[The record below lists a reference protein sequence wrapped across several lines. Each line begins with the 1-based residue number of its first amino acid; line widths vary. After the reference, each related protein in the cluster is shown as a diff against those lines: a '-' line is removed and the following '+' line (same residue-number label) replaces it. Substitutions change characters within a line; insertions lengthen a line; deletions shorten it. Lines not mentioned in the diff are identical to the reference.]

1 MPEIKRTFQAG
12 KMNKDIDER
21 LLPKGEYRDALNI
34 EVGTSN
40 SDEVGTVQTTY
51 GTQQKTFLGQV
62 GNVCVGSIA
71 YEKENKVIFFVSGV
85 DDTNTDMDFIAEY
98 DVDQEQARPILVD
111 LWRHKP
117 TTTSI
122 MGQSSTTIPIST
134 SGLVRKGM
142 VVYIYNPSTGASY
155 LPPNSSQGGVT
166 TVVTGINGQNISI
179 SQGVISSVPSGTV
192 VVFESRRTLKFDKDV
207 MITGINVF
215 DDMLMFT
222 DGVNEPKKINITRCK
237 AGTANILSHT
247 NHMVDGV
254 NQGPIREED
263 ITVIKKNPIQPPSLT
278 LSKTKREDINGG
290 DVDLETTFDKKMT
303 DGQGDPL
310 AVGTTFFVTFTQP
323 FPDYKAGDTLIAST
337 SADDNNFDDEY
348 DVRFKV
354 ISYSPG
360 TGSCQVK
367 VVSIGTI
374 IPDSIQTWN
383 VKLEQEDPLFEYKF
397 PRFALRYKYE
407 DGEYSAFS
415 PFSEVAFLPGDFEYN
430 PKKGFNLGMTNNCRS
445 IIVGNILN
453 NIPRDVIEVDVL
465 YKESNSTNVY
475 TVKTIKK
482 HDPEWDP
489 TNSKYNK
496 LEIESE
502 IIYATVPSNQLLRPY
517 DNVPLNAIAQEFVG
531 NRLIYGNYKQQFD
544 LLDKYGNIITPE
556 MDIEISPKDPTT
568 LTAIRSGGVDSEI
581 AAFDI
586 DLDIGFLNVTITL
599 TADDVAAFINE
610 TTNYQIGNVKF
621 PVTGNGDY
629 FRVRYF
635 SQGNNETEIVIR
647 VNDDGEITNYEDEG
661 INENEGKPGKSIK
674 TQRTYQLG
682 VVYRDKYGRET
693 PVQTNNTATSKLEKR
708 YAENY
713 NTIKAKINSLAPTF
727 AESFKFFIKEPSNEY
742 YNLAMDRWYAAED
755 GNIWLSFT
763 SADRNKISEGDF
775 IELKKRHAQDEAVK
789 DPAKYKV
796 LAISN
801 EAPVFLKETKLSY
814 GELEITNTDTSNNYQ
829 NWPVIQD
836 GPPLPNNSFIII
848 RKDKFDDSSL
858 KESLTDTSFLRY
870 MRILGPTTNSNF
882 YQILSISAMANG
894 NYKINIK
901 GKFKDDMNF
910 TSASNQWPLVA
921 NLKLEITRKK
931 LENKPEFQGRFFA
944 KIYRDSVLQKH
955 LLDVFKVDEET
966 AQYKVIT
973 SRQVRYHN
981 HSNKKS
987 RSAWRSAP
995 FGGGQ
1000 NYEHW
1005 FIDRSKAAKGGRGI
1019 GMVSGQSRFDLS
1031 FSSVFPEGSSFDVG
1045 RTSSTLIEADF
1056 RNAMIKGAKFR
1067 WREDPDQ
1074 TVYTITGIEL
1084 KKCRNYRKRKSS
1096 FHYNDGSNKRARF
1109 KLTVTP
1115 NIGTGPAGYNPTQS
1129 GSWGAAADDY
1139 AGANAAT
1146 FEFLQ
1151 NYSEGDDFTTDQPAI
1166 WETEPKEDLNLDLYY
1181 EASEAY
1187 PIADH
1192 NLEKELTW
1200 FNCYSFANGVES
1212 NRIRDDFNAVTI
1224 DKGPK
1229 VSSVLAEQYKQE
1241 TKGSGLIFSQIYN
1254 STSGVNGLNQ
1264 FIQAEAITKDLNPE
1278 FGTIQKLHARDSDL
1292 ITLCEDKTL
1301 KILANKD
1308 ALFEADGNTQLTAN
1322 NNVLGQTVP
1331 YIGEYGISTN
1341 PESFVAQGFRAY
1353 FTDRQRG
1360 VVLRLSR
1367 NGLEPISEYGMK
1379 NYFRDNLATTNLT
1392 DKIIGSFDEVKAN
1405 YNVSLPT
1412 ETVSFAENVKGWVSR
1427 KSFVPE
1433 SAASLNNK
1441 YLSFNGGELF
1451 QHHVDTVNR
1460 NFFYHTQYDS
1470 SITTILNEAPGSWKS
1485 FKTINY
1491 EGSQSRVLGDNPDTD
1506 GLLYNLSSIDG
1517 WYVDS
1522 ITTDHQTGFVP
1533 EFKEKEGKWFNYV
1546 KGEATT
1552 LSNLDWKEFSVQ
1564 GLGIA
1569 SSITG
1574 DTGIT
1579 QRKLLVTAKFPN

>member
-1 MPEIKRTFQAG
+1 
-12 KMNKDIDER
+12 MNKDIDER

-647 VNDDGEITNYEDEG
+647 VNDDGEITSYEDEG

-910 TSASNQWPLVA
+910 TSASNQWPLIA

>member
-1 MPEIKRTFQAG
+1 
-12 KMNKDIDER
+12 MNKDIDER

-599 TADDVAAFINE
+599 TADDVAALIAE
-610 TTNYQIGNVKF
+610 TANYEIGNAKF

-647 VNDDGEITNYEDEG
+647 VNDDGEITSYEDEG

-814 GELEITNTDTSNNYQ
+814 GELEITNTDTSNNYL

-910 TSASNQWPLVA
+910 TSASNQWPLIA

>member
-34 EVGTSN
+34 EIGTSN
-40 SDEVGTVQTTY
+40 SDNVGAVQTTY
-51 GTQQKTFLGQV
+51 GTQMKTFFGQA

-71 YEKENKVIFFVSGV
+71 YEKENKIIFFVNGV
-85 DDTNTDMDFIAEY
+85 EGTNTDIDFIAEY
-98 DVDQEQARPILVD
+98 DVDQGTSRPILVD

-117 TTTSI
+117 TTTSM
-122 MGQSSTTIPIST
+122 MGQGSTTIPIST
-134 SGLVRKGM
+134 SGVVRKGM
-142 VVYIYNPSTGASY
+142 VVYLYNPSTGASY

-166 TVVTGINGQNISI
+166 TVITGISGQNISI
-179 SQGVISSVPSGTV
+179 SQGVTSSVPSGTV
-192 VVFESRRTLKFDKDV
+192 VVFESRRTLKFDKDNL
-207 MITGINVF
+207 ITGINVF

-237 AGTANILSHT
+237 AGTPSILSHT
-247 NHMVDGV
+247 DHIVDGI
-254 NQGPIREED
+254 NEGPIREQD
-263 ITVIKKNPIQPPSLT
+263 ITVIKKNPIQPPTLT

-290 DVDLETTFDKKMT
+290 DVDLSTTFDKKMT

-310 AVGTTFFVTFTQP
+310 AVGTTFYVSFTQP

-348 DVRFKV
+348 DVRFKIV
-354 ISYSPG
+354 SYSPG

-367 VVSIGTI
+367 IISIGTI

-383 VKLEQEDPLFEYKF
+383 VELEQEDPLFEYKF

-415 PFSEVAFLPGDFEYN
+415 PFSEVAFLPSDFEYN

-453 NIPRDVIEVDVL
+453 HIPRDVIEVDVL

-475 TVKTIKK
+475 TVKTIKR

-489 TNSKYNK
+489 TNGKYNK

-502 IIYATVPSNQLLRPY
+502 IIYATVPANQLLRPY
-517 DNVPLNAIAQEFVG
+517 DNVPLSAVGQEFVG
-531 NRLIYGNYKQQFD
+531 NRLIYANYKQQFD
-544 LLDKYGNIITPE
+544 LTDKYGNIITPE
-556 MDIEISPKDPTT
+556 MDIEISPKDPTS
-568 LTAIRSGGVDSEI
+568 LTAIRSHGLATEDD
-581 AAFDI
+581 AFDI
-586 DLDIGFLNVTITL
+586 DLDLFALFTTTL
-599 TADDVAAFINE
+599 TLTEDDVAALIAE
-610 TTNYQIGNVKF
+610 TANYAIGNTKF
-621 PVTGNGDY
+621 PVTGTGDY
-629 FRVRYF
+629 FRVRYY
-635 SQGNNETEIVIR
+635 SQGNNEAEVIIR
-647 VNDDGEITNYEDEG
+647 VNSSGQITSYADEG
-661 INENEGKPGKSIK
+661 INESAGKPGKSIK

-682 VVYRDKYGRET
+682 VVYRDEYGRET
-693 PVQTNNTATSKLEKR
+693 PVQTNNTATSKVEKR

-713 NTIKAKINSLAPTF
+713 NTIKAKINSLAPSF
-727 AESFKFFIKEPSNEY
+727 AKSFKFFIKEPSNEY
-742 YNLAMDRWYAAED
+742 YNLAMDRWYDAED

-763 SADRNKISEGDF
+763 SADRNKVSEGDF
-775 IELKKRHAQDEAVK
+775 IELKKRHAQNEAVK

-801 EAPVFLKETKLSY
+801 EAPTFIKETKLSY
-814 GELEITNTDTSNNYQ
+814 GELEISNSGN
-829 NWPVIQD
+829 NSSWPVVQS
-836 GPPLPNNSFIII
+836 GPPLPGMSFIII
-848 RKDKFDDSSL
+848 KKDDFDDSSL
-858 KESLTDTSFLRY
+858 KESLTETSVLRY
-870 MRILGPTTNSNF
+870 MRILGPSTNSNF

-894 NYKINIK
+894 DYKISIK
-901 GKFKDDMNF
+901 GMFKDDMDF
-910 TSASNQWPLVA
+910 TSTNNQWPLVPD
-921 NLKLEITRKK
+921 LKLEITRKK
-931 LENKPEFQGRFFA
+931 LENLPEFQGRFFA
-944 KIYRDSVLQKH
+944 KIYRDSVLEKH

-973 SRQVRYHN
+973 SRQIRYHN
-981 HSNKKS
+981 HSNAKS

-995 FGGGQ
+995 FGGGS

-1005 FIDRSKAAKGGRGI
+1005 FIDRSKAKKGGRGI

-1056 RNAMIKGAKFR
+1056 VNAMKLGAKFR

-1074 TVYTITGIEL
+1074 TVYTITGIDMAR
-1084 KKCRNYRKRKSS
+1084 CRNYRKRKSS

-1109 KLTVTP
+1109 KLTVSP
-1115 NIGTGPAGYNPTQS
+1115 NIGTGPAGYNPTQDGVW
-1129 GSWGAAADDY
+1129 GSKAQDE
-1139 AGANAAT
+1139 AGPESAT
-1146 FEFLQ
+1146 LEFLISH
-1151 NYSEGDDFTTDQPAI
+1151 SEGLDFSTNEPAI

-1187 PIADH
+1187 PIAEH
-1192 NLEKELTW
+1192 NQEKELTW

-1241 TKGSGLIFSQIYN
+1241 TKGSSLIFSQIYN
-1254 STSGVNGLNQ
+1254 STSGLNGLNQ
-1264 FIQAEAITKDLNPE
+1264 FILAEPITKDINPE
-1278 FGTIQKLHARDSDL
+1278 YGTIQKLHARDSDL
-1292 ITLCEDKTL
+1292 ITLCEDKVT

-1308 ALFEADGNTQLTAN
+1308 ALFEANGNTQLTAN
-1322 NNVLGQTVP
+1322 NRVLGQSIP

-1353 FTDRQRG
+1353 FADRQRG

-1367 NGLEPISEYGMK
+1367 NGLEPISEHGMK
-1379 NYFRDNLATTNLT
+1379 NYFRDNLGATNVLS
-1392 DKIIGSFDEVKAN
+1392 KIIGSFDEVKAN
-1405 YNVSLPT
+1405 YNLSLNG
-1412 ETVSFAENVKGWVSR
+1412 ETVSFAENVRGWVSR

-1433 SAASLNNK
+1433 SAQSLNNK
-1441 YLSFNGGELF
+1441 YISFNGGEAF
-1451 QHHVDTVNR
+1451 EHHVESVNR

-1485 FKTINY
+1485 FKTLNY
-1491 EGSQSRVLGDNPDTD
+1491 EGTQGRILQDNPDTD
-1506 GLLYNLSSIDG
+1506 GVLFNNQAAIDG
-1517 WYVDS
+1517 WYVES
-1522 ITTDHQTGFVP
+1522 ITTDHQSGSVP
-1533 EFKEKEGKWFNYV
+1533 EFKEKEGKWFNYI
-1546 KGEATT
+1546 KGDTTT
-1552 LSNLDWKEFSVQ
+1552 LANLDWKEFSVQ
-1564 GLGIA
+1564 GLGQA
-1569 SSITG
+1569 TNITG
-1574 DTGIT
+1574 DTTIA
-1579 QRKLLVTAKFPN
+1579 QRKLVVTAKFPN